1 MKKLCTQKKTIMV
14 RKTLG
19 QIATVAVLLFS
30 LSSCQ
35 KDPVDDG
42 GDTLS
47 PPSSAAY
54 ADLKKLADELVNV
67 QFNVEDGLEYT
78 TPKGTVITFGE
89 NSLVDENDDDVTG
102 EVELTFVEMY
112 DRGTMVATDNA
123 LMGYLE
129 IGSIPGELHA
139 QPLVTGGQFFVEVKQ
154 GSKTLKAK
162 PGHPYKLVVD
172 ARHTGG
178 IDNEMT
184 MWRLIAVNMAGD
196 PIPGIDITVNQCCPP
211 SNGRIVWDEVD
222 GADRETTWMGADV
235 QLSTY
240 NVFSTEFG
248 WTNIDRFYSDEREKT
263 QIKVFV
269 PNGYDHT
276 NTDVYVAYEDEPGV
290 LAKLDAFD
298 TADKFFSEHYGYL
311 PIGLKVHLIFTSESN
326 GTIVYAIKTVTI
338 TANGTFTFYMTDLQT
353 TTKNNLIS
361 MINALD

>member
-1 MKKLCTQKKTIMV
+1 MKNLKNVFIHIL
-14 RKTLG
+14 
-19 QIATVAVLLFS
+19 TVVFLTS
-30 LSSCQ
+30 SISSCK
-35 KDPVDDG
+35 KDDNNGP
-42 GDTLS
+42 DTLA
-47 PPSSAAY
+47 PPSSARY
-54 ADLKKLADELVNV
+54 ADLKKLADELVNIH
-67 QFNVEDGLEYT
+67 FNAEEGLEHT
-78 TPKGTVITFGE
+78 TSKGTVITFGE
-89 NSLVDENDDDVTG
+89 HSLVDENGDDVTG
-102 EVELTFVEMY
+102 EVELTFVEIY

-154 GSKTLKAK
+154 GSKTLKPK

-184 MWRLIAVNMAGD
+184 MWKLIAVNMAGD
-196 PIPGIDITVNQCCPP
+196 PIPDIDITVNQCCPP
-211 SNGRIVWDEVD
+211 ENGRIIWNEVD
-222 GADRETTWMGADV
+222 GADREQTWMGADV

-263 QIKVFV
+263 LIKVFV

-276 NTDVYVAYEDEPGV
+276 NTDIYVAYEGEPGV
-290 LAKLDAFD
+290 LAKLDVFD
-298 TADKFFSEHYGYL
+298 TADKFFSEHYGFL

-326 GTIVYAIKTVTI
+326 GAIVYAIKTVTI
-338 TANGTFTFYMTDLQT
+338 VANGTFTFATDDLGT

-361 MINALD
+361 IINALP